1 MQMFGI
7 AISEAIRHSAT
18 TFNFWQQFGYNFN
31 TKRPLKYLRGRF

>member
-18 TFNFWQQFGYNFN
+18 TFNFGNNLATISTQNA
-31 TKRPLKYLRGRF
+31 L